1 MKKFNNIKV
10 EKYNEVNKMNYENR
24 YNDNK
29 MENKLNFIN
38 KALPRGYSYRRF
50 DFIIDNIGNISVNT
64 IKSLNNY
71 LMKLYSECNT
81 YYYNSDGFVDSLYDS
96 LIHVD
101 LEKELAEIYGNELKI
116 ILNVLFKFSEGEL
129 NLTKDQFNSACSLIL
144 YLTKPNYLFKISEDW
159 YTMSSKIYVLESV
172 LDILND
178 LIKENNPKTYNNF
191 FSILISEIHGEY
203 EDQINEEYGFLEENN
218 TEDDNIQQNN
228 SLIDTFGDTNNDSDN
243 NHNNKSKEPSE
254 KSEGWGFDALDK
266 FKSKN
271 PNKQDPISDT
281 THTVKN
287 DADNKPEEIT
297 RKSGWGSFDLKEDKN
312 NTEQIFTFEGEEVK
326 RASKPEKRYNIDED
340 LFGDSDIDFN
350 FTDD

>member
-64 IKSLNNY
+64 IKALNNY

-81 YYYNSDGFVDSLYDS
+81 YYYNSDGFVDSLYDA
-96 LIHVD
+96 LVHVD

-116 ILNVLFKFSEGEL
+116 ILNILFKFSEGEI

-159 YTMSSKIYVLESV
+159 YIMSSKIYVLESV

-178 LIKENNPKTYNNF
+178 LIKENNPKTYTNF
-191 FSILISEIHGEY
+191 FESLISEIHGEY
-203 EDQINEEYGFLEENN
+203 EDQINEEYGFLEDNSTENN
-218 TEDDNIQQNN
+218 NIQQNS
-228 SLIDTFGDTNNDSDN
+228 SLIDTFGSHDEEEKDN
-243 NHNNKSKEPSE
+243 KKSNIEDN

-266 FKSKN
+266 FKSDTEIKSKRQDDN
-271 PNKQDPISDT
+271 INSNKK
-281 THTVKN
+281 H
-287 DADNKPEEIT
+287 DNHKPEEET
-297 RKSGWGSFDLKEDKN
+297 KKSGWGSFDLNENRN
-312 NTEQIFTFEGEEVK
+312 NNKQIFTFEGEEVK
-326 RASKPEKRYNIDED
+326 RTSKPEKKYDIDEE
-340 LFGDSDIDFN
+340 LFGDSEIDLN
-350 FTDD
+350 FTND

>member
-38 KALPRGYSYRRF
+38 KALPRGFSYRRF

-81 YYYNSDGFVDSLYDS
+81 YYYNSDGFVDSLYDA
-96 LIHVD
+96 LTHVD

-116 ILNVLFKFSEGEL
+116 ILNVLFKFSEGEI

-191 FSILISEIHGEY
+191 FSTLISEIHGEY

-218 TEDDNIQQNN
+218 VEDDNTQQNN
-228 SLIDTFGDTNNDSDN
+228 SLMDTFGDTNDNINDN
-243 NHNNKSKEPSE
+243 SKPKETNE

-266 FKSKN
+266 LKSKN
-271 PNKQDPISDT
+271 SDRQDLARDRTQTSKD
-281 THTVKN
+281 N
-287 DADNKPEEIT
+287 AADKPEET
-297 RKSGWGSFDLKEDKN
+297 TKKSGWGSFDLKDDKN
-312 NTEQIFTFEGEEVK
+312 NAEQIFTFEGEEVK
-326 RASKPEKRYNIDED
+326 RTSKPEKRYNIDEE
-340 LFGDSDIDFN
+340 LFGDSDVDFN
-350 FTDD
+350 FTND

>member
-64 IKSLNNY
+64 IKSLNSY

-81 YYYNSDGFVDSLYDS
+81 YYYNSDGFVDSLYDA
-96 LIHVD
+96 LVHID
-101 LEKELAEIYGNELKI
+101 LEKELAEIYGNELRI
-116 ILNVLFKFSEGEL
+116 ILNILFKFSEGEL

-172 LDILND
+172 LDILYD
-178 LIKENNPKTYNNF
+178 LIKENNPETYTNF
-191 FSILISEIHGEY
+191 FSKLISEIHEEY
-203 EDQINEEYGFLEENN
+203 EDQINEEYGFLEENK
-218 TEDDNIQQNN
+218 TKDDNIQQNN
-228 SLIDTFGDTNNDSDN
+228 TLIDTFGNTSDN
-243 NHNNKSKEPSE
+243 NGDNKPREANE
-254 KSEGWGFDALDK
+254 RSEGWGFDALDK
-266 FKSKN
+266 FKSNTPDK
-271 PNKQDPISDT
+271 KDT
-281 THTVKN
+281 TKDKSHEVKK
-287 DADNKPEEIT
+287 DIPDKSQEST
-297 RKSGWGSFDLKEDKN
+297 RKTGWGSFDLNEEKN
-312 NTEQIFTFEGEEVK
+312 KTEQVFTFEGEEVN
-326 RASKPEKRYNIDED
+326 RTYKPEKRYDIDEE
-340 LFGDSDIDFN
+340 LFGDSDMEFN
-350 FTDD
+350 FTND

>member
-38 KALPRGYSYRRF
+38 KALPRGFSYRRF

-81 YYYNSDGFVDSLYDS
+81 YYYNSDGFVDSLYDA
-96 LIHVD
+96 LTHVD

-116 ILNVLFKFSEGEL
+116 ILNVLFKFSEGEI

-191 FSILISEIHGEY
+191 FSTLISEIHGEY

-218 TEDDNIQQNN
+218 VEDDNTQQNN
-228 SLIDTFGDTNNDSDN
+228 SLMDTFGDTNDNINDN
-243 NHNNKSKEPSE
+243 SKPKETNE

-266 FKSKN
+266 LKSKN
-271 PNKQDPISDT
+271 SDRQDLARDRTQTSKD
-281 THTVKN
+281 N
-287 DADNKPEEIT
+287 AADKPEET
-297 RKSGWGSFDLKEDKN
+297 TEKSGWGSFDLKDDKN
-312 NTEQIFTFEGEEVK
+312 NAEQIFTFEGEEVK
-326 RASKPEKRYNIDED
+326 RTSKPEKRYNIDEE
-340 LFGDSDIDFN
+340 LFGDSDVDFN
-350 FTDD
+350 FTND

>member
-81 YYYNSDGFVDSLYDS
+81 YYYNSDGFVDSLYDA

-116 ILNVLFKFSEGEL
+116 ILNILFKFSEGEV

-191 FSILISEIHGEY
+191 FSTLISEIHGEY
-203 EDQINEEYGFLEENN
+203 ENQINEEYGFLEENN
-218 TEDDNIQQNN
+218 TEDDNTQQDN
-228 SLIDTFGDTNNDSDN
+228 SLMDTFGGANDNIND
-243 NHNNKSKEPSE
+243 NNKSKEVDE

-271 PNKQDPISDT
+271 SEKQGS
-281 THTVKN
+281 VSG
-287 DADNKPEEIT
+287 IT
-297 RKSGWGSFDLKEDKN
+297 RTLKDDVTNKSKETTKKSGWGSFDFKEDKN
-312 NTEQIFTFEGEEVK
+312 NIEQTFTFEGEEVK
-326 RASKPEKRYNIDED
+326 EISKPEKRYNIDEE
-340 LFGDSDIDFN
+340 LFGDSEVELDFTN
-350 FTDD
+350 D

>member
-38 KALPRGYSYRRF
+38 KALPRGFSYRRF

-81 YYYNSDGFVDSLYDS
+81 YYYNSDGFVDSLYDA
-96 LIHVD
+96 LTHVD

-116 ILNVLFKFSEGEL
+116 ILNVLFKFSEGEI

-191 FSILISEIHGEY
+191 FSTLISEIHGEY
-203 EDQINEEYGFLEENN
+203 EDQINEEYGFLEEDNAKDNN
-218 TEDDNIQQNN
+218 TQPDN
-228 SLIDTFGDTNNDSDN
+228 SLIDTFGNTTDDDSHNKLKETN
-243 NHNNKSKEPSE
+243 E

-271 PNKQDPISDT
+271 SGRQDSVRDRIQTSKD
-281 THTVKN
+281 N
-287 DADNKPEEIT
+287 AADKPEET
-297 RKSGWGSFDLKEDKN
+297 TKKSGWGSFDLNEDKN
-312 NTEQIFTFEGEEVK
+312 NAEQIFTFEGEEVK
-326 RASKPEKRYNIDED
+326 RTSKPEKRYNIDEE

-350 FTDD
+350 FTND

>member
-116 ILNVLFKFSEGEL
+116 ILNILFKFSEGEL
-129 NLTKDQFNSACSLIL
+129 SLTKDQFNSACSLIL

-178 LIKENNPKTYNNF
+178 LIKENNPKIYNNF
-191 FSILISEIHGEY
+191 FSTLISEIHGEY

-228 SLIDTFGDTNNDSDN
+228 SLIDTFGDTNNDSDD
-243 NHNNKSKEPSE
+243 NHNNKSKEMEE

-271 PNKQDPISDT
+271 LNKQDSVSNI
-281 THTVKN
+281 THKVK
-287 DADNKPEEIT
+287 DDVADKPEEVIK
-297 RKSGWGSFDLKEDKN
+297 KSGWGSFDLKEDKN
-312 NTEQIFTFEGEEVK
+312 STEQIFTFEGEEVK
-326 RASKPEKRYNIDED
+326 RTSKPEKRYNIDED

>member
-50 DFIIDNIGNISVNT
+50 NFIIDNIGNISVNT

-144 YLTKPNYLFKISEDW
+144 YLTKPKYLFKISEDW

-191 FSILISEIHGEY
+191 FSTLISEIHGEY

-243 NHNNKSKEPSE
+243 NHNKSREPSE
-254 KSEGWGFDALDK
+254 RSEGWGFDALDK

-287 DADNKPEEIT
+287 DSDNKPEET
-297 RKSGWGSFDLKEDKN
+297 TKKSGWGSFDLKEDKN

>member
-38 KALPRGYSYRRF
+38 KALPRGFSYRRF

-81 YYYNSDGFVDSLYDS
+81 YYYNSDGFVDSLYDA
-96 LIHVD
+96 LTHVD

-116 ILNVLFKFSEGEL
+116 ILNVLFKFSEGEI

-191 FSILISEIHGEY
+191 FSTLISEIHGEY

-218 TEDDNIQQNN
+218 VEDDNTQQNN
-228 SLIDTFGDTNNDSDN
+228 SLMDTFGDTNDNINDN
-243 NHNNKSKEPSE
+243 SKPKETNE

-271 PNKQDPISDT
+271 SDRQDLARDRIQTSKD
-281 THTVKN
+281 N
-287 DADNKPEEIT
+287 AADKPEET
-297 RKSGWGSFDLKEDKN
+297 TKKSGWGSFDLKDDKN
-312 NTEQIFTFEGEEVK
+312 NAEQIFTFEGEEVK
-326 RASKPEKRYNIDED
+326 RTSKPEKRYNIDEE
-340 LFGDSDIDFN
+340 LFGDSDVDFN
-350 FTDD
+350 FTND